1 MDCATGSAALSNSTI
16 EGNEILTITLI
27 GTSFWVMALQDIG
40 EKIKKGFHVLID
52 PDAIPTLTDF
62 VLVGDSLEHWQ
73 GQTGSRGVVV
83 LAGEAV

>member
-1 MDCATGSAALSNSTI
+1 MQSLYKGASHQV

-52 PDAIPTLTDF
+52 PDAIPSLTDF
-62 VLVGDSLEHWQ
+62 VLVGDNLELWH